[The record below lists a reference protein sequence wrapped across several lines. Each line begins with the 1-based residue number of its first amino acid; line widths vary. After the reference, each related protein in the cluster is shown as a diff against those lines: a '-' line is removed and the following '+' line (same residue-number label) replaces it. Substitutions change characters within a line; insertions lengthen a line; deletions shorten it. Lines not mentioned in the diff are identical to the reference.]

1 MIKRNLVLLLMVVV
15 SLGVS
20 AQDINLEKKW
30 GPVVE
35 AIAQVESEGHP
46 ELVSKNGL
54 YVGYLQI
61 SKVLVR
67 QVNQILGT
75 KAYTYNDRY
84 DKQKSIEMFIIFQE
98 HYNREGN
105 MEMAIRLWCSGDL
118 RCMSRKRASEGYYR
132 RVMHKYSEMAHR

>member
-30 GPVVE
+30 GAVVE

-61 SKVLVR
+61 SKILVR

-98 HYNREGN
+98 HYNKEGN

-118 RCMSRKRASEGYYR
+118 RCMSRKRASDGYYR
-132 RVMHKYSEMAHR
+132 RVMRKYSEMAHR

>member
-98 HYNREGN
+98 HYNKEGN